1 MKTSIILAALAA
13 TALSAPAPA
22 PRPQDVDFSGL
33 DFSSDDLSTGP
44 DFGTTKE
51 SIPLSKPATSDI
63 VEDIKDDP
71 ATPIRKLRRD
81 VKAILKRVP
90 GDCAP
95 QPINNGPQFINLEPV
110 PWQEAVEAAYPPTNP
125 STLGPYKKVFDGLR
139 GSVSQIGYR
148 GLTTIHAYDIN
159 ACKTLC
165 DKKAQCLGF
174 NFYVERDPSLDPGDL
189 CPNPSIITNYKCT
202 LWSFPFLAGAADN
215 IGQTRRQFK
224 VVIAASV
231 GYVKPYAASNLAN
244 FTSYGQDLYGSINA
258 PLLNGDNTYLG
269 VKSYPNADVNVDYFE
284 PAVCAAACDAQT
296 AYNSRHHASTPC
308 QYKACNFFDAYV
320 VLKDG
325 KAQGLT
331 CTLYTWTWADSYAV
345 NGGQVRSDGVYKVA
359 NSYTYTNSRLPAP
372 PYIDTCPV

>member
-13 TALSAPAPA
+13 TALSAPA

-71 ATPIRKLRRD
+71 ATPVRKLRRD

-95 QPINNGPQFINLEPV
+95 QPINNGPQFINLDPV

-148 GLTTIHAYDIN
+148 GLTTIHAYDVN

>member
-22 PRPQDVDFSGL
+22 PRPQDVDFSSL
-33 DFSSDDLSTGP
+33 PFLSDDLSTGP
-44 DFGTTKE
+44 ESGMTKE
-51 SIPLSKPATSDI
+51 PVPVSKPPTSDI
-63 VEDIKDDP
+63 VDDIKEDP
-71 ATPIRKLRRD
+71 ATPIKKLRRGIN
-81 VKAILKRVP
+81 ALLKRVP

-95 QPINNGPQFINLEPV
+95 QPINNGPQFINLEPT

-139 GSVSQIGYR
+139 GSVSQIGYH
-148 GLTTIHAYDIN
+148 GLTTLHAYDIN

-165 DKKAQCLGF
+165 EKKAQCLGF
-174 NFYVERDPSLDPGDL
+174 NFYVERDPSLDPGNL

-215 IGQTRRQFK
+215 IGQTRREFK

-258 PLLNGDNTYLG
+258 PLLNGDSTYLG
-269 VKSYPNADVNVDYFE
+269 VKSYPNTDVNVDYFE

-331 CTLYTWTWADSYAV
+331 CTLYTWTWDDSYAV
-345 NGGQVRSDGVYKVA
+345 NGGQTRSDGVYKVA

-372 PYIDTCPV
+372 PYTNTCPI